1 MHRYG
6 HRKPLTPELL
16 SLVVLSGVEDDET
29 GEKDILPL
37 TPSFSP
43 GTYDYTVD
51 VGFTTAVEVYAT
63 APDGATVTAQYEDN
77 GTWKNYT
84 LGQGVL
90 STSGHIRFRI
100 ATSVSGEAGKTY
112 TIGIDLGGGI
122 PND

>member
-1 MHRYG
+1 M
-6 HRKPLTPELL
+6 PLN
-16 SLVVLSGVEDDET
+16 
-29 GEKDILPL
+29 
-37 TPSFSP
+37 PSFSP

-63 APDGATVTAQYEDN
+63 VPDGATVTAQYEDN

-84 LGQGVL
+84 LGRGVL

>member
-16 SLVVLSGVEDDET
+16 SLVVLSGVADDET
-29 GEKDILPL
+29 GEKDVLPL
-37 TPSFSP
+37 APSFSP
-43 GTYDYTVD
+43 ETYDYTVD
-51 VGFTTAVEVYAT
+51 VGYTTSVEVHA
-63 APDGATVTAQYEDN
+63 AAIDGVNISAQYEDD

-90 STSGHIRFRI
+90 STSGYIRFRI
-100 ATSVSGEAGKTY
+100 ATSVSGEAGQTY